1 MPLGTTK
8 AIKSLCGYSGDKIHL
23 EDAVIAILYANA
35 NVPKLHFSVM
45 QQSFISLFANV
56 KPAYLSEAS

>member
-8 AIKSLCGYSGDKIHL
+8 AIKSLCGYSGDEIHL
-23 EDAVIAILYANA
+23 EDAVIAIYANA

-45 QQSFISLFANV
+45 QQSSISLFANV